1 MNTKCPTD
9 DEDLIEHIT
18 TLIDELKEMGASA
31 DDDNE
36 SGNDNNIIISVKKE
50 HNTYVYYESNIYR
63 SDLQDLSPK

>member
-18 TLIDELKEMGASA
+18 TLIDELKEMGATA

-36 SGNDNNIIISVKKE
+36 SGIDNNII
-50 HNTYVYYESNIYR
+50 HNIC
-63 SDLQDLSPK
+63 